1 MNFNLS
7 YEVFEQLDL
16 SERKLRRNL
25 KDQDK
30 FTENVLI
37 FKNYN
42 SVKKSVFIP
51 RNLNAPNAPR
61 IFIRTM
67 KGR

>member
-7 YEVFEQLDL
+7 YEFFEHLNL

-42 SVKKSVFIP
+42 LVKKAV
-51 RNLNAPNAPR
+51 L
-61 IFIRTM
+61 
-67 KGR
+67 